1 MATISLR
8 IHIVEADVTKTL
20 QFDPSTSVHDACNII
35 REKILEAGRGEA
47 KDYGLFLADEDTK
60 KGVWLEPGRNLE
72 YYILR
77 NGDMIDYR
85 KKIRT
90 LKVQMLDG
98 AVKTML
104 IDDSQPVANLMVVI
118 CTKLGITNHDEYGLV
133 RESNEDEVDNSKSS
147 LYGTL
152 TLRRK
157 REEKD
162 RDIKMEQL
170 RKKLK
175 TDDELNWIDVSKTLG
190 EQGIHEG
197 EPVWLR
203 RKFFF
208 SDGNID
214 SHDPVQ
220 LNLLYVQA
228 RDAILNG
235 THPVTE
241 ELACQLAGIQVHVQ
255 FGNHNEAK
263 HKAPFLD
270 LKEFLPQSYVKVRN
284 IEKKIF
290 AEHKKHYDL
299 SELDAKLLYTKTCRS
314 LPTFGVTFFLVKEK
328 MKGKNKLVPRLLGVN
343 KDSVLRLDE
352 KTKEILKTWPLT
364 TVKRWGASPNTFTL
378 DFGDYSDQYFS
389 VQTKEAEQIAQ
400 IISGYIDIILKKK
413 QAKDHFGIEGDEGST
428 MVEETVSPS
437 KASILQHE
445 NNKVNKVNTESV
457 AKPAIMRA
465 GVEGSKPYGTG
476 HVGAAQYTT
485 ISGQINVAHAPVVMQ
500 QTQVD
505 EIMTAPQRAL
515 LSKISS
521 SHETIRIVETELTQ
535 EVIISDTASQQWKET
550 AIKNNKQSVSSRLAA
565 MNAATAQIISMTS
578 GEMNYVGVE
587 KAINSITTNLP
598 EVSQGV
604 RMIAA
609 LRDDGEQLLDAT
621 RTLCAAFTNLL
632 NTVEPATTIN
642 RQRLLTAATDVGEAS
657 RRMITEMNERKDESK
672 EVLLSLAES
681 VATSTAVLVIK
692 AKSVAASVDQQQQT
706 AIINATTRCALAT
719 SQLVACTKVV
729 ASTVENASCREQLV
743 MAAKE
748 VMNSMEE
755 LISVSGHSVTE
766 ENNGLLRELI
776 TAVAEVTT
784 TLNRLINQVKTFKT
798 VTHRSVKEETETET
812 VSVTEH
818 YENQSKLLNG
828 VRSDQHYTDEEFSSH
843 KTQPVKYYTATVTT
857 HVTPN
862 ALGRGIQACNNAAS
876 AVSGIVGDVDTIIMF
891 ATAGALHAEKENET
905 FSDHRENI
913 LRTAKA
919 LVEDTK
925 TLVTGAAS
933 SQEHL
938 AIAAQSAVSTIT
950 QLAEVV
956 KYGAAS
962 LGADNPESQVM
973 LLNAVKDVAEALGD
987 LIQATKS
994 ASGKGMLN
1002 LLVILVSLRY
1012 YVYSARC
1019 ICGGLTA
1026 AQSDRL

>member
-1 MATISLR
+1 MATVSLR
-8 IHIVEADVTKTL
+8 IHIVDADVTKTL
-20 QFDPSTSVHDACNII
+20 QFDPSVSVYDACGII

-60 KGVWLEPGRNLE
+60 RGVWLEPGRNLE

-77 NGDMIDYR
+77 NGDLVEYR

-98 AVKTML
+98 AVKTMM

-118 CTKLGITNHDEYGLV
+118 CTKLGITNHDEYGLI
-133 RESNEDEVDNSKSS
+133 RENVEDEVDNKSS

-152 TLRRK
+152 TLRRR

-175 TDDELNWIDVSKTLG
+175 TDDELNWIDLSKTLG
-190 EQGIHEG
+190 EQGINEG
-197 EPVWLR
+197 EPVLLR

-228 RDAILNG
+228 RDAILDG

-241 ELACQLAGIQVHVQ
+241 ELACQLAGIQVHIQ

-263 HKAPFLD
+263 HKPPFLD
-270 LKEFLPQSYVKVRN
+270 LKEFLPQSYIKVRS

-290 AEHKKHYDL
+290 AEHKRHFDL
-299 SELDAKLLYTKTCRS
+299 SELDAKVLYTKTCRS

-328 MKGKNKLVPRLLGVN
+328 MKNKNKLVPRLLGIN

-364 TVKRWGASPNTFTL
+364 TVRRWGASPNTFTL
-378 DFGDYSDQYFS
+378 DFGDYSDQYYS
-389 VQTKEAEQIAQ
+389 VQTKEAEQISQ

-428 MVEETVSPS
+428 MVEETISPF

-445 NNKVNKVNTESV
+445 SNKVSKVNTESV

-465 GVEGSKPYGTG
+465 GTEGVKPYGTG
-476 HVGAAQYTT
+476 HVGSAQYTT
-485 ISGQINVAHAPVVMQ
+485 ISGQITVGHSPVVLQ

-505 EIMTAPQRAL
+505 EILTAPQRAL

-521 SHETIRIVETELTQ
+521 SHETIKIVETELTQ
-535 EVIISDTASQQWKET
+535 EVIISDSASQQWKET

-565 MNAATAQIISMTS
+565 MNAATAQILSLTS
-578 GEMNYVGVE
+578 GDVNYVGVE

-609 LRDDGEQLLDAT
+609 LRRDGRQLLDAT
-621 RTLCAAFTNLL
+621 RTLCTAFTNLL
-632 NTVEPATTIN
+632 NTVQPASTIN
-642 RQRLLTAATDVGEAS
+642 RQGLLTAASHVGEAS
-657 RRMITEMNERKDESK
+657 RRMITEINEKRDESK
-672 EVLLSLAES
+672 EVLLNLAES

-692 AKSVAASVDQQQQT
+692 AKSVAASVDREQQT

-729 ASTVENASCREQLV
+729 ASTVENPSCREQLV

-755 LISVSGHSVTE
+755 LVSVSGHSVTE

-798 VTHRSVKEETETET
+798 VTHKSVKEETT
-812 VSVTEH
+812 VSVTER
-818 YENQSKLLNG
+818 YENEPKLNG
-828 VRSDQHYTDEEFSSH
+828 VHSEEHYMEEKSFSRD
-843 KTQPVKYYTATVTT
+843 TPVKYYTATVTT
-857 HVTPN
+857 HVNPTVP
-862 ALGRGIQACNNAAS
+862 GRGIQACNNAAS
-876 AVSGIVGDVDTIIMF
+876 AVSGIVGDLDTIIMF

-913 LRTAKA
+913 LKTAKA

-925 TLVTGAAS
+925 TLVAGAAAP
-933 SQEHL
+933 QEQL
-938 AIAAQSAVSTIT
+938 AIATQSAVSTIT

-962 LGADNPESQVM
+962 LGSDNPESQVM

-994 ASGKGMLN
+994 ASGKGIVRVFFFSTCFVRN
-1002 LLVILVSLRY
+1002 EPFK
-1012 YVYSARC
+1012 
-1019 ICGGLTA
+1019 LT
-1026 AQSDRL
+1026 